1 MEISFILFDLSKRI
15 CRVFSIVSK
24 INLRKFSTFYNS
36 NISFNLNEAVI
47 KCNGINKNK
56 IKIINEGEEL
66 N

>member
-36 NISFNLNEAVI
+36 NISFNLNEVVI
-47 KCNGINKNK
+47 KCNDIYKNK
-56 IKIINEGEEL
+56 IKRINEGEEL